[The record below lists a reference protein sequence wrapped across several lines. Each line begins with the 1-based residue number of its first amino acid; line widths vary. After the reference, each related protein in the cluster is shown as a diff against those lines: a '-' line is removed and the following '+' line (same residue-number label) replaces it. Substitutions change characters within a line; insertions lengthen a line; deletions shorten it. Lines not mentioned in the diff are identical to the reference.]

1 MADTDGTEGTDKT
14 AAKAPRRPP
23 PGRARASG
31 ESRVASPDP
40 ATLVAE
46 IERTR
51 EGLAETL
58 DAIADKVSPKRVVK
72 RTTQKVTGSVK
83 ETAIL
88 AKEAVVEKAIA
99 AKEAVGEKAAA
110 VKAHEPVAPQE
121 VVPAPILPGPMVPP
135 PPGLRALAPPLS
147 VPAPANGPLVRKEF
161 VAAGVGAVLVALFVV
176 GRRRRR
182 R

>member
-1 MADTDGTEGTDKT
+1 MADSDGTDK
-14 AAKAPRRPP
+14 AVAKALSRPS

-99 AKEAVGEKAAA
+99 AKEAVGEKPAA
-110 VKAHEPVAPQE
+110 VTAHGPVAPQE

-161 VAAGVGAVLVALFVV
+161 VAAGLAAVLVALFVV